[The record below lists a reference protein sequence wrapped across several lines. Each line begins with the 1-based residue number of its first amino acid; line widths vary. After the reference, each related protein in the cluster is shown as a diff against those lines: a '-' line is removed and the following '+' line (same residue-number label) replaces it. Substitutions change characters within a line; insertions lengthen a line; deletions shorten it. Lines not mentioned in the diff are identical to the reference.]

1 MALGQ
6 SYMMSPTVRVHW
18 DAQHWHLRGLAPL
31 DWSPEEYASDI
42 LTRYALPRTII
53 IICDMM
59 NRVTEVRR
67 LKKVTESLKTL
78 LTSPSPVMRA
88 RSKPSLY
95 SLLSLYNYHE

>member
-1 MALGQ
+1 M
-6 SYMMSPTVRVHW
+6 
-18 DAQHWHLRGLAPL
+18 
-31 DWSPEEYASDI
+31 DWSPQEYASDI

-59 NRVTEVRR
+59 NRFPEVRR
-67 LKKVTESLKTL
+67 LKKETETSKTL
-78 LTSPSPVMRA
+78 VPSPSPFMRA